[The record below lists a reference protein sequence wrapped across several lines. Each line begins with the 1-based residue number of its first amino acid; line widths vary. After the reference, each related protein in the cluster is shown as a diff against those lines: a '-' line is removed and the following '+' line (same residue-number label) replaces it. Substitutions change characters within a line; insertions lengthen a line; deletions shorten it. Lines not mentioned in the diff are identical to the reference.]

1 MKYQHEYKYSVL
13 FSTEYHTWT
22 CVSGRGGVHLSI
34 SVPLEGQPLAN
45 LEFHFRA
52 PRNSDDA
59 PSHNQCWLLHAPCWH
74 DGTSLYARERF
85 LPRWER
91 QPHDHDEMFILLEAE
106 YERCIAPPDAP
117 EPKEER

>member
-106 YERCIAPPDAP
+106 YER
-117 EPKEER
+117 